1 MNKPVVI
8 GLSIGTALLF
18 SIGICVLAAAIVL
31 GGSAGKTAE
40 HDVRPF
46 QPKTGVMGELH
57 RLKNEIDYGPVNL
70 DAAEEVKNGGGL
82 LARIRQNRQQAC
94 QPCPPAP
101 VQSVQVVSACRFQS
115 NPVPVERP
123 IVIDPSDCNFSY
135 VVANSPPQS
144 IIVQTTGIPAPAGI
158 EMPSVAPS
166 ETLSKLL
173 EKDCPTCKKDPRSE
187 LKTGS
192 FICSNCRKSQV
203 GNWHT
208 DWTDDGQPITFLCEA
223 CYSFMSPEQRDK
235 AYRGY
240 IARQTKTVGQIGLL
254 HPELGK

>member
-18 SIGICVLAAAIVL
+18 SIGVCVLAAAIVL
-31 GGSAGKTAE
+31 GGSNLRTE
-40 HDVRPF
+40 ELSVRPF
-46 QPKTGVMGELH
+46 QPKTGVMSELH
-57 RLKNEIDYGPVNL
+57 RLKNEMDYGPVNL
-70 DAAEEVKNGGGL
+70 DAAKAVKNGGGL
-82 LARIRQNRQQAC
+82 LARIHQNRQAVC
-94 QPCPPAP
+94 PPCPPCP
-101 VQSVQVVSACRFQS
+101 VPSYQQSFQVVSACQFPQS
-115 NPVPVERP
+115 TRP
-123 IVIDPSDCNFSY
+123 IVMDPTDCNFGY
-135 VVANSPPQS
+135 VAASTSPQS
-144 IIVQTTGIPAPAGI
+144 LIIQQTGLQPAGV

-166 ETLSKLL
+166 ADALSKLL

-192 FICSNCRKSQV
+192 FICSNCRKAQV

-208 DWTDDGQPITFLCEA
+208 DWNDDGQPITFLCES
-223 CYSFMSPEQRDK
+223 CYSNMSPEQRDK